1 MQKNP
6 LVSAVASFIIPGL
19 GQIIN
24 GDITKGVGM
33 VAVLVLLN
41 LFIYF
46 SSTIRWDILW
56 VWHIPPMPHMMHTP
70 TAKTL

>member
-6 LVSAVASFIIPGL
+6 LISTVASLIIPGL

-46 SSTIRWDILW
+46 FLNNPLG
-56 VWHIPPMPHMMHTP
+56 HIVSLAYSVYAAYDAYTNY
-70 TAKTL
+70 

>member
-6 LVSAVASFIIPGL
+6 LISTVASFIIPGL

-46 SSTIRWDILW
+46 FLNNPLG
-56 VWHIPPMPHMMHTP
+56 HIVGMAYSVYAAYDAYTNC
-70 TAKTL
+70 